1 MILSDYHMTD
11 LAIAE
16 QLSSKSYQ
24 EESKQETQNTQNY
37 K

>member
-1 MILSDYHMTD
+1 MILGEHHMTD

-24 EESKQETQNTQNY
+24 EESKKQTENI